1 MQAKVIVV
9 CFAVCQYVVSFFFHI
24 VGLFYSLSFLI
35 DVFIVFNFHFYL
47 LLGVPAVV
55 VILFVGV
62 NDSLSAQSR
71 F

>member
-24 VGLFYSLSFLI
+24 VGLFILYHSLLMFSWFL
-35 DVFIVFNFHFYL
+35 NFHFYL
-47 LLGVPAVV
+47 LLGIPAVV
-55 VILFVGV
+55 VISFVGV
-62 NDSLSAQSR
+62 NDSLSAQGR